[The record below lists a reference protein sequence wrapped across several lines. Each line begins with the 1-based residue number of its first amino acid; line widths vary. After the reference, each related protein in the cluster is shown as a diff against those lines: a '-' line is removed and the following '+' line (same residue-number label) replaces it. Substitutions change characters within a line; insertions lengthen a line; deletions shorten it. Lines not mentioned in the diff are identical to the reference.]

1 MKRLSISRPS
11 PALII
16 SIISL
21 FVALGGVGYAAATG
35 SIDSR
40 EIKNNSVRSK
50 DVRNGTLVAKDIKK
64 STRDAFSAVPG
75 GAVTGGK
82 LGNVVTRT
90 ADSAPTTD
98 ADGAQNG
105 PFGPVNTATATANC
119 AAGERLLG
127 GGAKWLLGNDGNNEN
142 LYLNESYPQGNGWV
156 AEGIVDFGA
165 QGQARIQAIALCLQ

>member
-50 DVRNGTLVAKDIKK
+50 DV
-64 STRDAFSAVPG
+64 
-75 GAVTGGK
+75 
-82 LGNVVTRT
+82 
-90 ADSAPTTD
+90 
-98 ADGAQNG
+98 
-105 PFGPVNTATATANC
+105 
-119 AAGERLLG
+119 
-127 GGAKWLLGNDGNNEN
+127 
-142 LYLNESYPQGNGWV
+142 
-156 AEGIVDFGA
+156 
-165 QGQARIQAIALCLQ
+165 